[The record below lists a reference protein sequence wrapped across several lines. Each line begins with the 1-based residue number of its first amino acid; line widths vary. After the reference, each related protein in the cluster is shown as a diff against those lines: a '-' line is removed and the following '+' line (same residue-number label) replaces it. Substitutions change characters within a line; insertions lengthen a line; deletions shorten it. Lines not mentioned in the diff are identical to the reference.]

1 MSHWKQL
8 LAALALTSL
17 AACGGGGG
25 DAGTPGLGGAS
36 TGSVAD
42 VVIQPEADSIPNTGT
57 TTVKVTITV
66 VNANR
71 VGLKDIPVSVSVD
84 SDAIV
89 SASDTKTSAT
99 GEVVATVGIGSNRN
113 NRDLT
118 LTARAGAVTKTT
130 VIKVVTDPN
139 STTPVAADLALVLS
153 APSMTNSFSSNV
165 TATATAVDAN
175 RNVVA
180 GIPVTLSVNGGATVA
195 ASGSVTDSKGEVR
208 GTVGIGSDRANRVI
222 TVTATSGSLVRTAT
236 LVVNGAKLS
245 ASSPPLIVAGSTD
258 NEIRYRLVDFNALAM
273 NGQSIT
279 VSGNGL
285 PTVTGTTDQNGYFT
299 YTYAAPPSPGLVEI
313 VASAAGDQLS
323 QTLTVSPASAA
334 IAPAPEMPLSFSVTP
349 TPSVISVNTAGSSSN
364 QVELRVLAVGAGNK
378 PVPRLRVRFDLAGNG
393 SNSDGVVSWVGNY
406 AYTDDNGIARGTFTP
421 GQRTGPVTIR
431 ACYATNDF
439 GTPSSGC
446 TGAASAATATLTVA
460 SEAWAVNIRT
470 NEFIKSG
477 AAELTYIKEFVVMVV
492 DAGGRPKQDAQIT
505 PSVDLDGY
513 YKGYWAWSDA
523 ASAWVRTMT
532 LAPDESYR
540 WNGAAWEK
548 TSGSPRCPNEDVNR
562 NGVRDAPV
570 FVSGAAAPDL
580 SARQED
586 LNWNGDLD
594 PRKSDV
600 AVKMVGSSKTDAN
613 GLAILQIEYG
623 RNLASWIDYTITV
636 TASGVSG
643 TEARARYIGTL
654 HYPGAAITNKTVA
667 PAFAENP
674 YGEATTCLD
683 PN

>member
-245 ASSPPLIVAGSTD
+245 ASSPPLIVAGSTG

-313 VASAAGDQLS
+313 VASAFVQGS
-323 QTLTVSPASAA
+323 QRRTRRWRVVPFHSTTRRAWEPGPAEKRVYPPRYSCVRCSPFADGSTPARSSPSQSSPRAKRSLNATSEVSARTKKNPADEVGNALGPRKPHS
-334 IAPAPEMPLSFSVTP
+334 EF
-349 TPSVISVNTAGSSSN
+349 TAG
-364 QVELRVLAVGAGNK
+364 RPVLCK
-378 PVPRLRVRFDLAGNG
+378 R
-393 SNSDGVVSWVGNY
+393 
-406 AYTDDNGIARGTFTP
+406 
-421 GQRTGPVTIR
+421 
-431 ACYATNDF
+431 
-439 GTPSSGC
+439 
-446 TGAASAATATLTVA
+446 
-460 SEAWAVNIRT
+460 
-470 NEFIKSG
+470 
-477 AAELTYIKEFVVMVV
+477 
-492 DAGGRPKQDAQIT
+492 
-505 PSVDLDGY
+505 
-513 YKGYWAWSDA
+513 
-523 ASAWVRTMT
+523 
-532 LAPDESYR
+532 
-540 WNGAAWEK
+540 
-548 TSGSPRCPNEDVNR
+548 
-562 NGVRDAPV
+562 
-570 FVSGAAAPDL
+570 
-580 SARQED
+580 
-586 LNWNGDLD
+586 
-594 PRKSDV
+594 
-600 AVKMVGSSKTDAN
+600 
-613 GLAILQIEYG
+613 
-623 RNLASWIDYTITV
+623 
-636 TASGVSG
+636 
-643 TEARARYIGTL
+643 
-654 HYPGAAITNKTVA
+654 
-667 PAFAENP
+667 
-674 YGEATTCLD
+674 
-683 PN
+683 